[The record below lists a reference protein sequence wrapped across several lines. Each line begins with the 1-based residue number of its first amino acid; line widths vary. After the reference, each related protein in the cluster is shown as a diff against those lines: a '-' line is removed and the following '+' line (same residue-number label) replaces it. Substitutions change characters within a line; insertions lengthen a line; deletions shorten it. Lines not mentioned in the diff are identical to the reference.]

1 MPQSGVPEK
10 GPEGPGPGAGFQLP
24 DPGRSLGRPGA
35 GDAGGSAGDG
45 GEPVLSPWLALLG
58 LARRAGALQL
68 GEEAARQAAL
78 DHKARLL
85 ILAADAGENT
95 AQRLKRLESDKLPVI
110 TLPETKAEMGEAVG
124 FETLAA
130 VAVCDLGFAAA
141 LAEKLAQQHPQWA
154 SAAQTL
160 NTRQGKA
167 LRRKADTAR
176 HGKKSARRR
185 S

>member
-1 MPQSGVPEK
+1 M
-10 GPEGPGPGAGFQLP
+10 
-24 DPGRSLGRPGA
+24 
-35 GDAGGSAGDG
+35 
-45 GEPVLSPWLALLG
+45 
-58 LARRAGALQL
+58 ARRAGQLQL

-85 ILAADAGENT
+85 ILAADAGDNT

-110 TLPETKAEMGEAVG
+110 TLPETKAELGEAVG

-130 VAVCDLGFAAA
+130 AGVCDLGFAAA
-141 LAEKLAQQHPQWA
+141 LAQKLAQQHPQWA
-154 SAAQTL
+154 ETAQSL

-176 HGKKSARRR
+176 HGKKSARRK

>member
-1 MPQSGVPEK
+1 M
-10 GPEGPGPGAGFQLP
+10 
-24 DPGRSLGRPGA
+24 
-35 GDAGGSAGDG
+35 
-45 GEPVLSPWLALLG
+45 
-58 LARRAGALQL
+58 ARRAGQLQL

-85 ILAADAGENT
+85 ILAADAGDNT

-110 TLPETKAEMGEAVG
+110 TLPETTAELGEAVG

-130 VAVCDLGFAAA
+130 AGVCDLGFAAA
-141 LAEKLAQQHPQWA
+141 LVQKLAQQHPQWA
-154 SAAQTL
+154 ETAQSL
-160 NTRQGKA
+160 STRQGKA

-176 HGKKSARRR
+176 HGKKSARRK